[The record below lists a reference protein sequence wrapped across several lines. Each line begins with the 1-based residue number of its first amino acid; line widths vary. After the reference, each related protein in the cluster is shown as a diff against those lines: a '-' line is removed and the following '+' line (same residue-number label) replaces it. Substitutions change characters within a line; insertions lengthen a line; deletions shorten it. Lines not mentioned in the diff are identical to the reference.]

1 MPATPTTPAP
11 TARQLAKVIDNQGR
25 IDIIVR
31 KVVITPMLLV
41 KSTNYGLI
49 EWLLRFGGSERAKN
63 KLPDNVLL
71 SDEFKKA
78 IRQWIWRSYNDEA
91 VQITR
96 AIRPHLTDDLKQRQA
111 DLILK
116 LKANVYG
123 ERRLVDNLN
132 IVEEMLQLHWPH
144 TPR

>member
-11 TARQLAKVIDNQGR
+11 TAKQLAKVIDNQGR
-25 IDIIVR
+25 IDIIVH

-71 SDEFKKA
+71 SDEYKKE
-78 IRQWIWRSYNDEA
+78 IRQWIWRSYNEEA
-91 VQITR
+91 VQITK
-96 AIRPHLTDDLKQRQA
+96 AIRPYLTVELKQRQA
-111 DLILK
+111 DLVISTE
-116 LKANVYG
+116 ANVYG
-123 ERRLVDNLN
+123 ERRLPLN
-132 IVEEMLQLHWPH
+132 KSIIEEMQRLHWPY